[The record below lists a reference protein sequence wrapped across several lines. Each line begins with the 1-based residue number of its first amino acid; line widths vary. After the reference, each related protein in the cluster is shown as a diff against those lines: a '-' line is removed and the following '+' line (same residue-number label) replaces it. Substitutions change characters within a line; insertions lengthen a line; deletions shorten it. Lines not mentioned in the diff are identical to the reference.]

1 MDHPI
6 TIGISAVNLIVL
18 LGVYRK
24 MSIIVYQH
32 GLMWAEFANKKGLDP
47 NGKASAAGA
56 D

>member
-1 MDHPI
+1 
-6 TIGISAVNLIVL
+6 L

-32 GLMWAEFANKKGLDP
+32 GLMWAHFAREKGLDA